1 MKILH
6 LYYDIMN
13 LYGEYANVSALK
25 RIFEKSGIDTQV
37 DKLSLSDTA
46 VLSDYDIIYIGSGT
60 ERNQK
65 LVLEDMR
72 KYKAELEKCIDEG
85 KVILMTGN
93 SFEILG
99 KSITDCEGKLYE
111 GLGYLFSRLSS
122 RIRPASPPTPYSKPI
137 FQIKSLWALSINA
150 AASQR

>member
-60 ERNQK
+60 ERNHEVRRCTKQ
-65 LVLEDMR
+65 
-72 KYKAELEKCIDEG
+72 YCYGI
-85 KVILMTGN
+85 
-93 SFEILG
+93 
-99 KSITDCEGKLYE
+99 
-111 GLGYLFSRLSS
+111 
-122 RIRPASPPTPYSKPI
+122 
-137 FQIKSLWALSINA
+137 
-150 AASQR
+150 